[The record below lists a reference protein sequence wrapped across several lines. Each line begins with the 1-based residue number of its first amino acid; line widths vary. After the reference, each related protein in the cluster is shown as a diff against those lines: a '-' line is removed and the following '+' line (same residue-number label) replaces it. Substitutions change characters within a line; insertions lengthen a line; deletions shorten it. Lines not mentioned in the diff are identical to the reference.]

1 LSKIDQKELASQ
13 FCKEIDDDLGYLR
26 GNDATKREKLVNRNN
41 SLNILSAILP
51 LVVTFISAYVYIIT
65 QQILTFVSSF
75 VTVIPPLLINSTK
88 AKMEHYDR
96 CVDLQ
101 LKFTSLKGDINRLA
115 SIGQLKDQ
123 NYTDIKNQLKDLS
136 GTLKNAFRITPARQ

>member
-1 LSKIDQKELASQ
+1 MSNNKQEELASQ
-13 FCKEIDDDLGYLR
+13 FCKEIDDDLVLLR
-26 GNDATKREKLVNRNN
+26 GNDPTRREKLVNRNN

-51 LVVTFISAYVYIIT
+51 LVVTLISAYVYIIT

-75 VTVIPPLLINSTK
+75 VTVIPPLLVNSTK

-101 LKFTSLKGDINRLA
+101 LRFTNLKGDINRLA
-115 SIGQLKDQ
+115 SLGQLKQ
-123 NYTDIKNQLKDLS
+123 NYANIRDQLKGLS
-136 GTLKNAFRITPARQ
+136 DTLKAASQITPTRQ